1 MPPIN
6 PGSIA
11 MLRVAFDDEIFT
23 AQLYGG
29 VSRAFTELCDALAD
43 EPGVAPLL
51 PFPFTANRHL
61 AASPVFRGRVLGGGW
76 HIPGLRS
83 WMRPINR
90 RAIKAAFARGQADIL
105 HATWYDPALA
115 PAEVPL
121 VITVHDMVPELMPGS
136 VDGIAKALHGG
147 KLALVRRARRV
158 IAVSAT
164 TAADLCRLS
173 GLSQDTVRVIYHGIT
188 GRLRWQPVNGRPPDL
203 PGSYLLFVGRRGG
216 YKNFAGIAPS
226 LAHLLRRNIRLH
238 LVCVGGGSFRA
249 KELEP
254 FVLAGVA
261 RRVRQI
267 DADDRLLA
275 ACYSHAAAFL
285 FPSLYEGFGMP
296 LLEAMINRCPVI
308 CSNRGALVETGADAP
323 RYFDPSEP
331 DQIIELVEALSRDR
345 AHRSAQVAKGL
356 SRAADFS
363 WRQTAAA
370 HAALY
375 RELV

>member
-1 MPPIN
+1 
-6 PGSIA
+6 

-23 AQLYGG
+23 AQRYGG
-29 VSRAFTELCDALAD
+29 VSRAFTELSQALAE
-43 EPGVAPLL
+43 EPGVVPLL

-61 AASPVFRGRVLGGGW
+61 AASLVFRGRVLGGGRY
-76 HIPGLRS
+76 IPGLRS
-83 WMRPINR
+83 FMRPINR
-90 RAIKAAFARGQADIL
+90 RAIMAALARSQADIL

-115 PAEVPL
+115 AADVPL
-121 VITVHDMVPELMPGS
+121 VVTVHDMVPELMPGS
-136 VDGIAKALHGG
+136 VDGSAKALHRG
-147 KLALVRRARRV
+147 KLTLVHRARRV
-158 IAVSAT
+158 IAVSTT
-164 TAADLCRLS
+164 TAAE
-173 GLSQDTVRVIYHGIT
+173 
-188 GRLRWQPVNGRPPDL
+188 PVDGRPPDL

-216 YKNFAGIAPS
+216 YKNFAGVAPS
-226 LAHLLRRNIRLH
+226 LADLLRRNVKLH
-238 LVCVGGGSFRA
+238 LVCVGGGSFGA

-275 ACYSHAAAFL
+275 ACYSHAVAFL

-296 LLEAMINRCPVI
+296 LLEAMINHCPVI
-308 CSNRGALVETGADAP
+308 CSNRGALVEIGADAP
-323 RYFDPSEP
+323 LYFDPAEP

-345 AHRSAQVAKGL
+345 AHRSARAAKSL

-363 WRQTAAA
+363 WRRTAAA

>member
-1 MPPIN
+1 MP
-6 PGSIA
+6 
-11 MLRVAFDDEIFT
+11 RVAFDDEIFT

-29 VSRAFTELCDALAD
+29 VSRAFTELSEALAE
-43 EPGVAPLL
+43 EPGVVPLL

-61 AASPVFRGRVLGGGW
+61 AASLVFRGRVLGGGR

-83 WMRPINR
+83 LMRPINR
-90 RAIKAAFARGQADIL
+90 RAITAALGRSQADIL
-105 HATWYDPALA
+105 HATWYNPALA
-115 PAEVPL
+115 AAEVPL
-121 VITVHDMVPELMPGS
+121 VVTVHDMVPELMPGS
-136 VDGIAKALHGG
+136 VDGITKALHGG
-147 KLALVRRARRV
+147 KLALVHRARRV

-173 GLSQDTVRVIYHGIT
+173 GLPRDSVRVIYHGIT
-188 GRLRWQPVNGRPPDL
+188 DRLRWQPVNGRPPDL
-203 PGSYLLFVGRRGG
+203 PDSYLLFVGRRGG
-216 YKNFAGIAPS
+216 YKNFAGVAPS
-226 LAHLLRRNIRLH
+226 LAHLLRRNFGLH
-238 LVCVGGGSFRA
+238 VVCVGGGSFMA

-275 ACYSHAAAFL
+275 ACYSHAVAFL

-308 CSNRGALVETGADAP
+308 CSNRGALVEIGADAP
-323 RYFDPSEP
+323 LYFDPAEP

-345 AHRSAQVAKGL
+345 AHRSAQVAKSL

-363 WRQTAAA
+363 WRRAAAA

>member
-1 MPPIN
+1 
-6 PGSIA
+6 
-11 MLRVAFDDEIFT
+11 
-23 AQLYGG
+23 
-29 VSRAFTELCDALAD
+29 
-43 EPGVAPLL
+43 
-51 PFPFTANRHL
+51 L
-61 AASPVFRGRVLGGGW
+61 AA
-76 HIPGLRS
+76 
-83 WMRPINR
+83 
-90 RAIKAAFARGQADIL
+90 
-105 HATWYDPALA
+105 
-115 PAEVPL
+115 AEVPL
-121 VITVHDMVPELMPGS
+121 VVTVHDMVPELMPGS
-136 VDGIAKALHGG
+136 VDGITKALHGG
-147 KLALVRRARRV
+147 KLALVHRARRV

-173 GLSQDTVRVIYHGIT
+173 GLPRDSVRVIYHGIT
-188 GRLRWQPVNGRPPDL
+188 DRLRWQPVNGRPPNL
-203 PGSYLLFVGRRGG
+203 PDSYLLFVGRRGG
-216 YKNFAGIAPS
+216 YKNFAGVAPS
-226 LAHLLRRNIRLH
+226 LAHLLRRNVGLH
-238 LVCVGGGSFRA
+238 VVCVGGGSFMA

-275 ACYSHAAAFL
+275 ACYSHAVAFL

-308 CSNRGALVETGADAP
+308 CSNRGALVEIGADAP
-323 RYFDPSEP
+323 LYFDPAEP

-345 AHRSAQVAKGL
+345 AHRSAQVAKSL

-363 WRQTAAA
+363 WRRAAAA

>member
-1 MPPIN
+1 
-6 PGSIA
+6 

-23 AQLYGG
+23 AQRYGG
-29 VSRAFTELCDALAD
+29 VSRAFTELSEALAE
-43 EPGVAPLL
+43 EPGVVPLL
-51 PFPFTANRHL
+51 PFPFTTNRHL
-61 AASPVFRGRVLGGGW
+61 AASRVFHGRVLGGGR

-83 WMRPINR
+83 LMRPINR
-90 RAIKAAFARGQADIL
+90 RAITATLARAQADIL
-105 HATWYDPALA
+105 HATWYNPALA
-115 PAEVPL
+115 AANVPL
-121 VITVHDMVPELMPGS
+121 VVTVHDMVPELMPGS
-136 VDGIAKALHGG
+136 VDSIANALHRG
-147 KLALVRRARRV
+147 KLALVHRASRV

-173 GLSQDTVRVIYHGIT
+173 GLPQDTVRVIYHGIT
-188 GRLRWQPVNGRPPDL
+188 DRMRWQPINGRPPDL

-226 LAHLLRRNIRLH
+226 VADLLRRNVQLH
-238 LVCVGGGSFRA
+238 LLCVGGGPFRA

-261 RRVRQI
+261 RRVQRI

-275 ACYSHAAAFL
+275 ACYSHAVALL

-296 LLEAMINRCPVI
+296 LLEAMINHCPVI
-308 CSNRGALVETGADAP
+308 CSNRGALVEIGADAP
-323 RYFDPSEP
+323 FYFDPAEP

-345 AHRSAQVAKGL
+345 AHRRAHVAKSA

-363 WRQTAAA
+363 WRRAAAA

>member
-1 MPPIN
+1 
-6 PGSIA
+6 

-23 AQLYGG
+23 AQLHGG
-29 VSRAFTELCDALAD
+29 VSRAFTELSEALAD
-43 EPGVAPLL
+43 EPGVVPLL

-61 AASPVFRGRVLGGGW
+61 AASLIFSGRVLGAGW
-76 HIPGLRS
+76 QVPGLRS
-83 WMRPINR
+83 LIRPINR
-90 RAIKAAFARGQADIL
+90 RAVTAALARSQADVL
-105 HATWYDPALA
+105 HATWYNPALA
-115 PAEVPL
+115 ATSVPL
-121 VITVHDMVPELMPGS
+121 VVTVHDMVPELLPGS
-136 VDGIAKALHGG
+136 VDGTAKTLHRG
-147 KLALVRRARRV
+147 KLAVVHRARRV

-173 GLSQDTVRVIYHGIT
+173 GITQDAVRVIYHGIT
-188 GRLRWQPVNGRPPDL
+188 ERMRWRPVNGRPADL

-216 YKNFAGIAPS
+216 YKNFAGVAPS
-226 LAHLLRRNIRLH
+226 LANLLRRNVQLH
-238 LVCVGGGSFRA
+238 LVCVGGGLFGA

-275 ACYSHAAAFL
+275 ACYSHAVAFL

-296 LLEAMINRCPVI
+296 LLEAMINHCPVI
-308 CSNRGALVETGADAP
+308 CSNRGALVEIGADAP
-323 RYFDPSEP
+323 LYFDPAEP

-345 AHRSAQVAKGL
+345 AHRSAQVTKSL

-363 WRQTAAA
+363 WRRAAA
-370 HAALY
+370 EHAALY

>member
-1 MPPIN
+1 
-6 PGSIA
+6 

-23 AQLYGG
+23 AQRYGG
-29 VSRAFTELCDALAD
+29 VSRAFTELSQALAE
-43 EPGVAPLL
+43 EPGVVPLL

-61 AASPVFRGRVLGGGW
+61 AASLVFRGRVLGGGRY
-76 HIPGLRS
+76 IPGLRS
-83 WMRPINR
+83 LMRPINR
-90 RAIKAAFARGQADIL
+90 RAITATLARAQADIL

-115 PAEVPL
+115 AADVPL
-121 VITVHDMVPELMPGS
+121 VVTVHDMVPELMPDS
-136 VDGIAKALHGG
+136 VGGASALHRG
-147 KLALVRRARRV
+147 KLALVHRARRV

-173 GLSQDTVRVIYHGIT
+173 GLPQDTVRVIYHGIT
-188 GRLRWQPVNGRPPDL
+188 ERMRWQPVDGRPPDL

-216 YKNFAGIAPS
+216 YKNFAGVAPS
-226 LAHLLRRNIRLH
+226 LADLLRRNVKLH
-238 LVCVGGGSFRA
+238 LVCVGGGSFGA

-275 ACYSHAAAFL
+275 ACYSHAVAFL

-296 LLEAMINRCPVI
+296 LLEAMINHCPVI
-308 CSNRGALVETGADAP
+308 CSNRGALVEIGADAP
-323 RYFDPSEP
+323 LYFDPAEP

-345 AHRSAQVAKGL
+345 AHRSARAAKSL

-363 WRQTAAA
+363 WRRTAAA